1 MALWGVYL
9 QALICHSGMCRFTGG
24 ETPLCARALRRL
36 ATNLITY
43 MRTEMYEEPAFAAIM
58 VQLFEGGCD
67 CDGSGWSAPH
77 EPWPLWTEM

>member
-1 MALWGVYL
+1 
-9 QALICHSGMCRFTGG
+9 MCGSTGNK
-24 ETPLCARALRRL
+24 TPLCARALRRL

-67 CDGSGWSAPH
+67 YHRIGFTAPH
-77 EPWPLWTEM
+77 EHWPLWNEMQSQARDSTV